1 MKLKNLGIFRL
12 LVMTNI
18 LFYCSTLAQ
27 AGQIITEEHRSWAKQ
42 IVEKEGQQ
50 VSVATAPNSISI
62 LTFNNKSERATL
74 NPLRKGLALMLI
86 ADLVKVEQIQVTE
99 RVWMQALLDEIGIG
113 GSGPKSDES
122 TLRIGKLLNVNYSS
136 RGDILSEDLNSL
148 KSDLS
153 VLEIPFEQ
161 IVGEPSAVGTLDE
174 LYKLEKE
181 ILFQIIQQMNID
193 ISPEKRTELEVPMS
207 TDTDALLDFFQGIV
221 HSDKSQ
227 YSEAAMMFNQALLKD
242 PDLEIAASA
251 LQELEDM
258 GLVAAAR
265 EIPMLEEGPPPPE
278 AEEGFS
284 TAAKVGMGVA
294 AVAAIGAGAYIYY
307 ENEDD
312 DDPVDPNTKVSP
324 SIESIVPAEG
334 STLDCISGSVT
345 IVFSEPML
353 RVGKVYITA
362 NGSSL
367 DYFFNIKEGWD
378 DQWDDV
384 NFTVS
389 WNNPASISQYCIDN
403 NSIAVINISLSNFQ
417 DTTGSALSSKKK
429 FSFNGKNFR
438 P

>member
-1 MKLKNLGIFRL
+1 MNLMSIGIFRL
-12 LVMTNI
+12 LTMATI
-18 LFYCSTLAQ
+18 LFYCTTLAQ

-42 IVEKEGQQ
+42 IVKQEGQQ
-50 VSVATAPNSISI
+50 MGVSTAPNSISI
-62 LTFNNKSERATL
+62 LNFNNMSEQATL

-113 GSGPKSDES
+113 GSGPKSEES
-122 TLRIGKLLNVNYSS
+122 TLRIGKLLNVNTSS
-136 RGDILSEDLNSL
+136 RGNILADDINSL
-148 KSDLS
+148 KIDLS

-193 ISPEKRTELEVPMS
+193 ISPEKRAELEAPMS

-221 HSDKSQ
+221 HSDKDQ
-227 YSEAAMMFNQALLKD
+227 YTEAAIMYNQALLKD
-242 PDLEIAASA
+242 PDLEMAASA

-258 GLVAAAR
+258 GLVAVAR

-278 AEEGFS
+278 AEEGLS
-284 TAAKVGMGVA
+284 TATKVGMGVA
-294 AVAAIGAGAYIYY
+294 VAAAIGAGAYYY
-307 ENEDD
+307 YDQDD
-312 DDPVDPNTKVSP
+312 DAPVDPDTLNPP

-334 STLDCISGSVT
+334 TTLNCLSGSVT

-384 NFTVS
+384 HFTVS
-389 WNNPASISQYCIDN
+389 WNNPVNVSQYCIDN
-403 NSIAVINISLSNFQ
+403 STKAVINISLSNFQ
-417 DTTGSALSSKKK
+417 DTTGSALSGKKK